1 MSQKG
6 PCWHTVVIV
15 VVAIFV
21 WVDVGLLPF
30 GKTLFLAILISW
42 KVCSYFTFQEH
53 LDIWIVCFCSKLA
66 HPYKWRVCLIFS
78 SNSIT
83 LKQMHDNEIQNGPD
97 FRASQHFFA
106 HQIDKTL
113 ILWQNRWQLP
123 KTPKGC
129 VAAESKD
136 LQAEP
141 GDNLNSYLFQFNHPP
156 PLLPKLNAKKG

>member
-15 VVAIFV
+15 VAAIFV
-21 WVDVGLLPF
+21 ETLVFANSPTAKEFELIWNCSHSVKLSF
-30 GKTLFLAILISW
+30 GQFLFHE

-83 LKQMHDNEIQNGPD
+83 LKQMHDNEIQNGLN

-113 ILWQNRWQLP
+113 FLWQNEWQLLI
-123 KTPKGC
+123 TPKGC
-129 VAAESKD
+129 VAAESKV
-136 LQAEP
+136 
-141 GDNLNSYLFQFNHPP
+141 
-156 PLLPKLNAKKG
+156 

>member
-6 PCWHTVVIV
+6 PCWHTVV
-15 VVAIFV
+15 VAIFV
-21 WVDVGLLPF
+21 WVDVELLPF
-30 GKTLFLAILISW
+30 RKTLFWAILISW

-53 LDIWIVCFCSKLA
+53 LDIWIVCFCTKLA

-83 LKQMHDNEIQNGPD
+83 LKQRHDNEVKNGPN

-113 ILWQNRWQLP
+113 FLWQNQWQLP
-123 KTPKGC
+123 ITPKGC

-136 LQAEP
+136 LQAEA
-141 GDNLNSYLFQFNHPP
+141 GDTLNSYLFQFNQPP
-156 PLLPKLNAKKG
+156 PPSSSPN